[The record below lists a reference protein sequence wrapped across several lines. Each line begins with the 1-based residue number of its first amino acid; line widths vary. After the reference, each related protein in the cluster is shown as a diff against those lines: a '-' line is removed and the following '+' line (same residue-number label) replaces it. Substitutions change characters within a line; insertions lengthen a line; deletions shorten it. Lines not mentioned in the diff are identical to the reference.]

1 MHCSHCNRQR
11 PPGTKFCVLCGSALV
26 ARDEAEIREELS
38 RVEWLLGELPRW
50 DVTLVSR
57 ADAKRLALFYE
68 QQLEWMRAE
77 LSGVSQTPSV
87 SPMTSPVSEVAAAI
101 SAPAPELVEQPS
113 TTETLAPP
121 EQLIASSEVVPE
133 VVPESEVRVLPPLS
147 QRRTLPSEHPLEAR
161 EPDAPEVVV
170 VQEASAW
177 SRVWKP
183 FLTDSVGW
191 FVGGF
196 LILAG
201 VYWLVADAWDGM
213 TSLIRAATVF
223 GLAAGWTLA
232 FFAWSKFLLRREVTA
247 PAGRMLERLSAAMAP
262 LATVAINPT
271 TGSTQTA
278 SLMHDAPLVFW
289 PLVLGWSAVSGW
301 LAFRATKRVDD
312 RGALPLGAAF
322 ALAAT
327 MMGTAPML
335 TGLGV
340 HATWLSVLPVALAA
354 WAFSYGPR
362 QEPSANQFLVAAFA
376 WPVTLFVARLE
387 VALVMA
393 GVPLTL
399 TLLAPVLAAGVAS
412 VRWLQK
418 RPERAA
424 DAWSVLVVM
433 LQVGLLFAS
442 IDLFTPKP
450 AFVVTALIGAVTA
463 WSFSRERVSLNS
475 ARWLPVAYVFAYL
488 AYQRIDQIVPP
499 AVREAFNQLKAS
511 LGYSTAPMPA
521 SYGSVY
527 AALFVIGVGVLASVW
542 ARSKHTMT
550 QREGSVLLD
559 TTAVASGLSSLLAIA
574 SLQTDARP
582 ALIATPLL
590 AVATLLFAL
599 RSGRLAL
606 TLAGTLGALCAAAA
620 LGVGLEAPVWA
631 GVIAVVLA
639 GASIPALGAHR
650 VTLSLGA
657 GVLGLSGL
665 AVGLLVA
672 PSFGATMTVGLSSVA
687 LLAVARNL
695 DVEELLDL
703 SWAGPVLTVVAASRW
718 LAPSYAPMV
727 LAGFTAMGAGLSL
740 LGGRWKSTR
749 LLMVVGALSA
759 VVWHFLVPT
768 TALWPGVTMLLAA
781 LTLLLASRTEEG
793 VSVALETGASTL
805 ALATLLPQFVFPWP
819 SPLVPQ
825 VVAGALVAFAS
836 VWSVL
841 RGRSFRVSWISAV
854 AVVMTLTCC
863 VEARGETLVVAAV
876 IALLATPAL
885 LAAVTVPLASLLVA
899 FFSTLHPDAQL
910 PLIFSAHALVLAAL
924 ALLDR
929 SAWARR
935 TLLNAQAPSG
945 STLRWALVAW
955 PAAVMSALW
964 LVPALAMR
972 PTFDW
977 LPTAVALVAP
987 VLWSFGLERRGAR
1000 LFSVAL
1006 VSATVWWVG
1015 GAFLLV
1021 APVVAVAMAFTLRSG
1036 QKTRDLVLDRLTVG
1050 VIGTAAVFSAMVSV
1064 QTEAS
1069 SAVFIAWS
1077 VALLVLPAGA
1087 LAVRLVLA
1095 AVVVVLAPS
1104 LLVAGV
1110 SVGALIAIGFALR
1123 HVPELSARL
1132 LGARS
1137 VEFAQAVASFSAVSL
1152 AVAIFV
1158 REPSMQTQA
1167 LIVGSL
1173 LSAALLLGFSVL
1185 LPIAMLVGAVDFH
1198 LAERGHL
1205 DALYPFAPW
1214 LATAAA
1220 GLAVV
1225 LRRGFAL
1232 EAVEEVWD
1240 RIGTAGKGLDLSLWA
1255 GAALLVCCSFA
1266 SPSLL
1271 WLVPALVLL
1280 VTPKPLE
1287 SVFAVTL
1294 IAGTLMLKLPT
1305 LEGSVY
1311 LAAFGAALAWFGA
1324 LRDSEA
1330 SQTRLHLGWVLVLA
1344 SLGFSADLHA
1354 WQMPVCWTLAAV
1366 TSWAVVRTV
1375 PGLRWVGWA
1384 GVWAASHAVLAWA
1397 GLALSTGAPKELILP
1412 WFALASIL
1420 VALRPALTPSIP
1432 QHARI
1437 GLVLRGIAIT
1447 ELSAG
1452 MLLCPGGYGREAI
1465 AVVLAAGLSLWLA
1478 WREAKED
1485 EPRGVW
1491 LGTLALTTGFVLTR
1505 VLAGGDVG
1513 LVESV
1518 AALVVAG
1525 AASLLASRLP
1535 DSLPKVTKAL
1545 TSVATWWPVLGL
1557 VTAPW
1562 SSPTSVA
1569 VLLVAFA
1576 VHYTLLAQQEGLKPL
1591 ASVLSAVAF
1600 NGAVLTM
1607 WFGSGW
1613 GEAQY
1618 VLVPMG
1624 LSGLVLVQVFSKELG
1639 DAWSARLR
1647 AVAVGLVYAAAA
1659 FRPLAIDAPWAFFL
1673 CVALCVAG
1681 VGAGIALKVRSF
1693 VTLGSVFLVTTVV
1706 ATLVRW
1712 GVREPRLGALF
1723 LSGLGLA
1730 VVAFMVVVTTK
1741 KAELLERYKRVR
1753 GALERWDA

>member
-1 MHCSHCNRQR
+1 M
-11 PPGTKFCVLCGSALV
+11 LCGSTLV
-26 ARDEAEIREELS
+26 ARAEAEIREELS

-57 ADAKRLALFYE
+57 ADAKRLAQFYE
-68 QQLEWMRAE
+68 QQAEWMRAE
-77 LSGVSQTPSV
+77 LSGVSQTPTV
-87 SPMTSPVSEVAAAI
+87 SPMTSPVSEVEAPIA
-101 SAPAPELVEQPS
+101 SEPPAPIEAPEP
-113 TTETLAPP
+113 TETLAPMSQANAPVATAP
-121 EQLIASSEVVPE
+121 EAAGVDVAPE
-133 VVPESEVRVLPPLS
+133 VVADARP
-147 QRRTLPSEHPLEAR
+147 HPLEAR

-170 VQEASAW
+170 VQQASAW

-213 TSLIRAATVF
+213 TSLTRAATVF

-271 TGSTQTA
+271 TGSTQ
-278 SLMHDAPLVFW
+278 SLMHDAPLLFW

-301 LAFRATKRVDD
+301 LAFRATKRVDE
-312 RGALPLGAAF
+312 RGAVPLGAAF
-322 ALAAT
+322 ALAAA
-327 MMGTAPML
+327 MMGAAPML

-340 HATWLSVLPVALAA
+340 HAAWLSVVPVALAA

-362 QEPSANQFLVAAFA
+362 EEPSANRFLVVAFA

-387 VALVMA
+387 VALLMA

-412 VRWLQK
+412 VRWLQR

-433 LQVGLLFAS
+433 VQVGLLFAS
-442 IDLFTPKP
+442 IDWFTPKP

-463 WSFSRERVSLNS
+463 YSFARERVSLNS

-542 ARSKHTMT
+542 ARSKQAMT

-590 AVATLLFAL
+590 GVATLLFAL

-606 TLAGTLGALCAAAA
+606 TIAGTLGAVCAAGA
-620 LGVGLEAPVWA
+620 LWVGLDAPVWV
-631 GVIAVVLA
+631 GVVAVGLA
-639 GASIPALGAHR
+639 AVSIPALGAHR
-650 VTLSLGA
+650 VTVSLGA
-657 GVLGLSGL
+657 ALLGVWGLALGLF
-665 AVGLLVA
+665 VA
-672 PSFGATMTVGLSSVA
+672 PSFGATMTVALSSVA
-687 LLAVARNL
+687 LLALARNL
-695 DVEELLDL
+695 DLEELLDL
-703 SWAGPVLTVVAASRW
+703 AWAGPVLTVVAGSRW

-727 LAGFTAMGAGLSL
+727 LAAFTAMGAGLSL
-740 LGGRWKSTR
+740 LGGRWRSTR
-749 LLMVVGALSA
+749 SLMVLGALSA
-759 VVWHFLVPT
+759 VLWHFLVPT
-768 TALWPGVTMLLAA
+768 TALWPGVTMLLTA
-781 LTLLLASRTEEG
+781 LTLFLASRTKEG
-793 VSVALETGASTL
+793 ASLVLETGASTL
-805 ALATLLPQFVFPWP
+805 ALATLLPEVVFPWP
-819 SPLVPQ
+819 SPMVPQ
-825 VVAGALVAFAS
+825 VLAGVVVAGASL
-836 VWSVL
+836 WSLL
-841 RGRSFRVSWISAV
+841 RGRSFRVSWIAAV
-854 AVVMTLTCC
+854 ALVMALACG
-863 VEARGETLVVAAV
+863 VDVRPENVVVAAV

-885 LAAVTVPLASLLVA
+885 IPAVTLPVASLLVGYV
-899 FFSTLHPDAQL
+899 TVEHLPHHDL
-910 PLIFSAHALVLAAL
+910 PLVFSIHTLVLAAIS
-924 ALLDR
+924 LLDR
-929 SAWARR
+929 VPAARR
-935 TLLNAQAPSG
+935 WLLNG
-945 STLRWALVAW
+945 SKTGW
-955 PAAVMSALW
+955 PAVVMSALW
-964 LVPALAMR
+964 LVPALAVS
-972 PTFDW
+972 PEVAW
-977 LPTAVALVAP
+977 LPTAVALVVP

-1006 VSATVWWVG
+1006 VSATVFWVG
-1015 GAFLLV
+1015 GLFLLV
-1021 APVVAVAMAFTLRSG
+1021 APLVAVAMAFTLRSDS
-1036 QKTRDLVLDRLTVG
+1036 KTRDLVLDRLTVA
-1050 VIGTAAVFSAMVSV
+1050 VIGTAAVFSAMVCV
-1064 QTEAS
+1064 QAEAS
-1069 SAVFIAWS
+1069 SAVFITWS
-1077 VALLVLPAGA
+1077 LALLVLPVGA
-1087 LAVRLVLA
+1087 LAARLVLA

-1110 SVGALIAIGFALR
+1110 SVGVLIAIGFALR
-1123 HVPELSARL
+1123 HAPELTAKV

-1152 AVAIFV
+1152 AVALFV
-1158 REPSMQTQA
+1158 RAPSGEAQA
-1167 LIVGSL
+1167 LIAGSL

-1185 LPIAMLVGAVDFH
+1185 VPIAMLAGAVDFQ
-1198 LAERGHL
+1198 LAERGQV
-1205 DALYPFAPW
+1205 DVLYAWAPW

-1255 GAALLVCCSFA
+1255 GAAVLVGCSLA

-1271 WLVPALVLL
+1271 WLVPALALL
-1280 VTPKPLE
+1280 VTPKPVE
-1287 SVFAVTL
+1287 SVLAVALVALTV
-1294 IAGTLMLKLPT
+1294 MLKLPT

-1311 LAAFGAALAWFGA
+1311 LAAFGAGLAWFGA

-1330 SQTRLHLGWVLVLA
+1330 SQTRLHLGWVMVLA
-1344 SLGFSADLHA
+1344 SLVFSADLHA
-1354 WQMPVCWTLAAV
+1354 WQMPACWTLAAV
-1366 TSWAVVRTV
+1366 TAWAVVRSI
-1375 PGLRWVGWA
+1375 PWLRWVGWA
-1384 GVWAASHAVLAWA
+1384 AVWAASHAVLAWA

-1412 WFALASIL
+1412 WFALASVL
-1420 VALRPALTPSIP
+1420 VALRPALTPSIA

-1437 GLVLRGIAIT
+1437 GVVLRAIAIT
-1447 ELSAG
+1447 ELSVG
-1452 MLLCPGGYGREAI
+1452 MFLCPGGYGREAI
-1465 AVVLAAGLSLWLA
+1465 AVVLAAGVSLWLS
-1478 WREAKED
+1478 WRDAKED

-1491 LGTLALTTGFVLTR
+1491 LGALAATSGFVLTR

-1513 LVESV
+1513 LVESI

-1535 DSLPKVTKAL
+1535 GSLPKVTKAL
-1545 TSVATWWPVLGL
+1545 AAVATWWPVLGL

-1576 VHYTLLAQQEGLKPL
+1576 VHYTLLAQQSGQKPL

-1693 VTLGSVFLVTTVV
+1693 VTLGSIFLVTTVV

-1712 GVREPRLGALF
+1712 GVREPRMGALF

>member
-11 PPGTKFCVLCGSALV
+11 PPGTRFCVLCGSPLV

-68 QQLEWMRAE
+68 QQVEWMRAE

-87 SPMTSPVSEVAAAI
+87 SPMTSPVSEVEAPI
-101 SAPAPELVEQPS
+101 SAPPPELVEQPS

-121 EQLIASSEVVPE
+121 EQLIASPSELALPVE
-133 VVPESEVRVLPPLS
+133 VAPESEARELPPLS
-147 QRRTLPSEHPLEAR
+147 QRRTLPSAHPLEAR

-170 VQEASAW
+170 VQQASAW

-213 TSLIRAATVF
+213 TSLTRAATVF

-301 LAFRATKRVDD
+301 LAFRATKRVDE

-322 ALAAT
+322 ALAAA

-340 HATWLSVLPVALAA
+340 HAAWLSVLPVALAA

-387 VALVMA
+387 VALLMA

-418 RPERAA
+418 PPERAA

-433 LQVGLLFAS
+433 VQVGLLFAS

-463 WSFSRERVSLNS
+463 YSFARERVSLNS

-542 ARSKHTMT
+542 ARSKQAMT

-590 AVATLLFAL
+590 GVATLLFAL

-606 TLAGTLGALCAAAA
+606 TIAGTLGAICAAGA
-620 LGVGLEAPVWA
+620 LWVGLDAPVWV
-631 GVIAVVLA
+631 GVVAVALA
-639 GASIPALGAHR
+639 AVSIPALGAHR
-650 VTLSLGA
+650 VTVSLGA
-657 GVLGLSGL
+657 ALLGVWGLALGLF
-665 AVGLLVA
+665 VA
-672 PSFGATMTVGLSSVA
+672 PSFGATMTVALSSVA
-687 LLAVARNL
+687 LLALARNL
-695 DVEELLDL
+695 DLEELLDL
-703 SWAGPVLTVVAASRW
+703 AWAGPVLTVVAGSRW
-718 LAPSYAPMV
+718 LAPSYAPTV
-727 LAGFTAMGAGLSL
+727 LAAFTAMGAGLSL

-749 LLMVVGALSA
+749 SLMVLGALSA
-759 VVWHFLVPT
+759 VLWHFLVPT

-781 LTLLLASRTEEG
+781 LTLFLASRTKEG
-793 VSVALETGASTL
+793 ASLVLETGASTL
-805 ALATLLPQFVFPWP
+805 ALATLLPEVVFPWP
-819 SPLVPQ
+819 SPMVPQ
-825 VVAGALVAFAS
+825 VLAGVVVAGAS
-836 VWSVL
+836 VWSLL

-854 AVVMTLTCC
+854 ALVMALACG
-863 VEARGETLVVAAV
+863 VDVRPENLIVAAV

-885 LAAVTVPLASLLVA
+885 IPAVTLPVASLLVGYV
-899 FFSTLHPDAQL
+899 TVEHLPHHDL
-910 PLIFSAHALVLAAL
+910 PLVFSIHTLVLAAMS
-924 ALLDR
+924 LLDR
-929 SAWARR
+929 VPAARR
-935 TLLNAQAPSG
+935 WLLNG
-945 STLRWALVAW
+945 SKTGW
-955 PAAVMSALW
+955 PAVVMSALW
-964 LVPALAMR
+964 LVPALAVS
-972 PTFDW
+972 PEVAW
-977 LPTAVALVAP
+977 LPTAVALVVP

-1000 LFSVAL
+1000 LFAVAL
-1006 VSATVWWVG
+1006 VSATVFWVG
-1015 GAFLLV
+1015 GLFLLV
-1021 APVVAVAMAFTLRSG
+1021 APLVAVAMAFTLRSDS
-1036 QKTRDLVLDRLTVG
+1036 KTRDLVLDRLTVA
-1050 VIGTAAVFSAMVSV
+1050 VIGTAAVFSAMVCV
-1064 QTEAS
+1064 QAEAS
-1069 SAVFIAWS
+1069 SLVFIAWS
-1077 VALLVLPAGA
+1077 VALLVLPIGA
-1087 LAVRLVLA
+1087 LAARLVLA
-1095 AVVVVLAPS
+1095 AIVVVLAPS
-1104 LLVAGV
+1104 LLVAGA
-1110 SVGALIAIGFALR
+1110 SVGVLIAVGFALR
-1123 HVPELSARL
+1123 HAPELTAKA

-1137 VEFAQAVASFSAVSL
+1137 VEFAQAVASFAAVSL

-1158 REPSMQTQA
+1158 RAPSGETQA

-1185 LPIAMLVGAVDFH
+1185 VPIAMLVGSANSYSLGLEKFD
-1198 LAERGHL
+1198 

-1220 GLAVV
+1220 ALAVV

-1255 GAALLVCCSFA
+1255 GAALLVGCSLA

-1271 WLVPALVLL
+1271 WVLPALVLL
-1280 VTPKPLE
+1280 VTPKPVE
-1287 SVFAVTL
+1287 SVFAVAL
-1294 IAGTLMLKLPT
+1294 VALTLMLKLPT
-1305 LEGSVY
+1305 VEGSVY
-1311 LAAFGAALAWFGA
+1311 LAAFGAGLAWFGA

-1330 SQTRLHLGWVLVLA
+1330 SQTRLHLGWVMVLA
-1344 SLGFSADLHA
+1344 SLVFSADLHA
-1354 WQMPVCWTLAAV
+1354 WQMPACWALAAV
-1366 TSWAVVRTV
+1366 TAWAVVRSL
-1375 PGLRWVGWA
+1375 PWLRWVGWA
-1384 GVWAASHAVLAWA
+1384 AVWAASHAVLAWA

-1412 WFALASIL
+1412 WFALASVL

-1452 MLLCPGGYGREAI
+1452 MFLCPGGYGREAI

-1491 LGTLALTTGFVLTR
+1491 LGALAATTGFVLTR
-1505 VLAGGDVG
+1505 VLAGGDIG
-1513 LVESV
+1513 LVESI

-1535 DSLPKVTKAL
+1535 ESLPKVTKAL
-1545 TSVATWWPVLGL
+1545 TSVAMWWPVLGL

-1562 SSPTSVA
+1562 NSPMSVA

-1576 VHYTLLAQQEGLKPL
+1576 VHYTLLAQQQGQKPL

-1681 VGAGIALKVRSF
+1681 VGAGIALRVRSF
-1693 VTLGSVFLVTTVV
+1693 VTLGSIFLVTTVV

>member
-1 MHCSHCNRQR
+1 MHCSNCNRQR
-11 PPGTKFCVLCGSALV
+11 PPGTKFCVLCGTLLV

-68 QQLEWMRAE
+68 QQLAWMRAE
-77 LSGVSQTPSV
+77 LSGVSQTPIV
-87 SPMTSPVSEVAAAI
+87 SPMTSPVSEVEAPI
-101 SAPAPELVEQPS
+101 SEAAPAPVEQPAS
-113 TTETLAPP
+113 TESLAPP
-121 EQLIASSEVVPE
+121 EQLNASDAPVAALEPE
-133 VVPESEVRVLPPLS
+133 VPQLPPLRE
-147 QRRTLPSEHPLEAR
+147 RRTLSNAHPLEAR
-161 EPDAPEVVV
+161 EPEAPEAVI
-170 VQEASAW
+170 VQQASAW

-213 TSLIRAATVF
+213 TSVTRAATVF

-271 TGSTQTA
+271 TGSTQ
-278 SLMHDAPLVFW
+278 SLMHDAPFVFW
-289 PLVLGWSAVSGW
+289 PLVLGWSAVTGW
-301 LAFRATKRVDD
+301 LASRATKRVDD
-312 RGALPLGAAF
+312 RGSLPLGTAF

-340 HATWLSVLPVALAA
+340 HASWLSVLPVALAA

-362 QEPSANQFLVAAFA
+362 QEPSANRFLVVAFA

-393 GVPLTL
+393 GEPLTL

-418 RPERAA
+418 RSERAA

-450 AFVVTALIGAVTA
+450 AFVVTALIGAATA
-463 WSFSRERVSLNS
+463 WSFARERVSLNS

-542 ARSKHTMT
+542 ARSKQAMT
-550 QREGSVLLD
+550 RREGSVLLD
-559 TTAVASGLSSLLAIA
+559 TTAVASSLSSLLAIA
-574 SLQTDARP
+574 SLETDARP

-606 TLAGTLGALCAAAA
+606 TIAGSLGALCAAGA
-620 LGVGLEAPVWA
+620 LWVGLGAPVWV
-631 GVIAVVLA
+631 GVIAVVLSA
-639 GASIPALGAHR
+639 ASIPALGAHR
-650 VTLSLGA
+650 VTLSLGGA
-657 GVLGLSGL
+657 LLGVSGL
-665 AVGLLVA
+665 ALGLFVE
-672 PSFGATMTVGLSSVA
+672 PSFGATLTVALSSVA
-687 LLAVARNL
+687 LLALARNL
-695 DVEELLDL
+695 DLEELLDL
-703 SWAGPVLTVVAASRW
+703 AWAGPVLTVVVGARW

-727 LAGFTAMGAGLSL
+727 LAAFTALGAGLSV

-749 LLMVVGALSA
+749 SLMVLGALSA

-781 LTLLLASRTEEG
+781 LTLFLASRTKEG
-793 VSVALETGASTL
+793 AWVVLETGASTL
-805 ALATLLPQFVFPWP
+805 ALATLLPQVVFPWP

-825 VVAGALVAFAS
+825 VLAGVVVAGAS
-836 VWSVL
+836 VWSLL
-841 RGRSFRVSWISAV
+841 RGRSFRVSWIA
-854 AVVMTLTCC
+854 AFALLMALACC
-863 VEARGETLVVAAV
+863 VELHADNVVIAAV

-885 LAAVTVPLASLLVA
+885 IPAVTVPVASLLVA
-899 FFSTLHPDAQL
+899 YVTTEHFTHDQL
-910 PLIFSAHALVLAAL
+910 PLLFSVHALVLAAL
-924 ALLDR
+924 SLLDR
-929 SAWARR
+929 VPAARR
-935 TLLNAQAPSG
+935 WLLNG
-945 STLRWALVAW
+945 SKTAW
-955 PAAVMSALW
+955 PAVVMSALW
-964 LVPALAMR
+964 LVPALAAR
-972 PTFDW
+972 PEYVW

-1000 LFSVAL
+1000 LLSVAL
-1006 VSATVWWVG
+1006 VSATVFWVG
-1015 GAFLLV
+1015 GLFLLV
-1021 APVVAVAMAFTLRSG
+1021 APVVAVAMAFTLRSDS
-1036 QKTRDLVLDRLTVG
+1036 KARDLVLDRLTVA

-1064 QTEAS
+1064 QAEAS
-1069 SAVFIAWS
+1069 SVVFVAWS
-1077 VALLVLPAGA
+1077 LALLLLPAGA

-1095 AVVVVLAPS
+1095 AVVMVLAPS

-1110 SVGALIAIGFALR
+1110 SVGVLVAIGFALR
-1123 HVPELSARL
+1123 HAPELTSRL

-1137 VEFAQAVASFSAVSL
+1137 VEFAQAVASFTAVSL
-1152 AVAIFV
+1152 AVALFA
-1158 REPSMQTQA
+1158 RAPSGEAQA
-1167 LIVGSL
+1167 LVVGSL

-1185 LPIAMLVGAVDFH
+1185 VPIAMLVGAVDFQ

-1205 DALYPFAPW
+1205 DVLYPFAPW

-1220 GLAVV
+1220 ALSVL

-1240 RIGTAGKGLDLSLWA
+1240 RIGAAGKGLDLSLWA
-1255 GAALLVCCSFA
+1255 GAAVLVGCSLA

-1280 VTPKPLE
+1280 VTPNAVE
-1287 SVFAVTL
+1287 SVFAVALVALTV
-1294 IAGTLMLKLPT
+1294 MLKLPT

-1311 LAAFGAALAWFGA
+1311 LAAFGAGLAWFGA

-1330 SQTRLHLGWVLVLA
+1330 SETRLHLGWVLGLA

-1354 WQMPVCWTLAAV
+1354 WQMPVCWTFAAI
-1366 TSWAVVRTV
+1366 TSWAIVRRL
-1375 PGLRWVGWA
+1375 PSLRWVGWA
-1384 GVWAASHAVLAWA
+1384 AVWAASHAVLAWA

-1412 WFALASIL
+1412 WFALASVL

-1432 QHARI
+1432 QHARV
-1437 GLVLRGIAIT
+1437 GLVLRAIAIT

-1452 MLLCPGGYGREAI
+1452 MFVCPGGHGREAI

-1478 WREAKED
+1478 WRDAKED
-1485 EPRGVW
+1485 QPRGVW
-1491 LGTLALTTGFVLTR
+1491 LGALSLTTGFVLTR

-1513 LVESV
+1513 LVESI

-1525 AASLLASRLP
+1525 GASLLASRLP
-1535 DSLPKVTKAL
+1535 ESLPNVTKAL
-1545 TSVATWWPVLGL
+1545 GRVATWWPVLGL

-1569 VLLVAFA
+1569 VLLVACA
-1576 VHYTLLAQQEGLKPL
+1576 VHYTLLAQQQSQKPL
-1591 ASVLSAVAF
+1591 ASVLSAAAF

-1639 DAWSARLR
+1639 DAWAARLR

-1659 FRPLAIDAPWAFFL
+1659 FRPLALDAPWAFFL
-1673 CVALCVAG
+1673 CVALCVVG
-1681 VGAGIALKVRSF
+1681 VGAGIALRIRSF
-1693 VTLGSVFLVTTVV
+1693 VTLGSIFLVTTVV

>member
-1 MHCSHCNRQR
+1 MHCSNCNRQR
-11 PPGTKFCVLCGSALV
+11 PPGTKFCVLCGSLLV

-50 DVTLVSR
+50 DVTLVAR
-57 ADAKRLALFYE
+57 ADAKRLAQFYE
-68 QQLEWMRAE
+68 QQVEWMRAE

-87 SPMTSPVSEVAAAI
+87 SPMTSPVSEVEPAITPPLVPLPEQPVATESVAVAEQPNATAATEVG
-101 SAPAPELVEQPS
+101 PQVDTAPES
-113 TTETLAPP
+113 PP
-121 EQLIASSEVVPE
+121 HE
-133 VVPESEVRVLPPLS
+133 LPPLS
-147 QRRTLPSEHPLEAR
+147 QRRTLPSAHPLEAR

-170 VQEASAW
+170 VQQASAW

-213 TSLIRAATVF
+213 TSLTRAATVF

-271 TGSTQTA
+271 TGSTQ
-278 SLMHDAPLVFW
+278 SLMHDAPLLFW

-301 LAFRATKRVDD
+301 LSARATKRVDD

-322 ALAAT
+322 ALAAA

-340 HATWLSVLPVALAA
+340 HAAWLSVVPVALAA

-362 QEPSANQFLVAAFA
+362 EEPSANRFLVVAFA

-387 VALVMA
+387 VALLMA

-433 LQVGLLFAS
+433 VQVGLLFVS

-450 AFVVTALIGAVTA
+450 AFVVTALIGAATA
-463 WSFSRERVSLNS
+463 WSFARERVSLNS

-542 ARSKHTMT
+542 ARSKQAMT

-606 TLAGTLGALCAAAA
+606 TIAGTLGAVCAAAA
-620 LGVGLEAPVWA
+620 LWIGLDAPVWV
-631 GVIAVVLA
+631 GVVSVVLA
-639 GASIPALGAHR
+639 TASIPSLGAHR
-650 VTLSLGA
+650 VTVSLGA
-657 GVLGLSGL
+657 ALLGVWGLALGLF
-665 AVGLLVA
+665 VT
-672 PSFGATMTVGLSSVA
+672 PSFGATMTVALSSVA
-687 LLAVARNL
+687 LLALARNL
-695 DVEELLDL
+695 DLEELLDL
-703 SWAGPVLTVVAASRW
+703 AWTGPVLTVVVGARW

-727 LAGFTAMGAGLSL
+727 LAAFTAMGAGLSL

-749 LLMVVGALSA
+749 SLMVLGALSA
-759 VVWHFLVPT
+759 VLWHFLVPA

-781 LTLLLASRTEEG
+781 LTLFLSSRTKEG
-793 VSVALETGASTL
+793 AWVVLETGASTL
-805 ALATLLPQFVFPWP
+805 ALATLLPEVVFPWP

-825 VVAGALVAFAS
+825 VLAGVVVAGAS
-836 VWSVL
+836 VWSLL

-854 AVVMTLTCC
+854 ALLMAVLCC
-863 VEARGETLVVAAV
+863 GYMQSERPLVAAA
-876 IALLATPAL
+876 IAVLATPAL
-885 LAAVTVPLASLLVA
+885 VPAVTVPLASLLVS
-899 FFSTLHPDAQL
+899 FFTVVSGDNRL
-910 PLIFSAHALVLAAL
+910 PFVFSIHALVLAAIS
-924 ALLDR
+924 LLDR
-929 SAWARR
+929 SATARR
-935 TLLNAQAPSG
+935 WLLNG
-945 STLRWALVAW
+945 SKTAW
-955 PAAVMSALW
+955 PAVVMSALCLLPA
-964 LVPALAMR
+964 LVPR
-972 PTFDW
+972 PDEVWWF
-977 LPTAVALVAP
+977 PTAVALVVP

-1006 VSATVWWVG
+1006 VSATVFWVG
-1015 GAFLLV
+1015 GLFLLV
-1021 APVVAVAMAFTLRSG
+1021 APLVAVAMAFTLRSEASA
-1036 QKTRDLVLDRLTVG
+1036 RDLVLDRLSVH
-1050 VIGTAAVFSAMVSV
+1050 VIG
-1064 QTEAS
+1064 S
-1069 SAVFIAWS
+1069 SALLSAFLAASVHASPIVFIAWS
-1077 VALLVLPAGA
+1077 VALLVLPVGA
-1087 LAVRLVLA
+1087 LAARLVLA

-1110 SVGALIAIGFALR
+1110 SVGVLIAIGFALR
-1123 HVPELSARL
+1123 HAPELTAKV

-1137 VEFAQAVASFSAVSL
+1137 VEFAQAVASFAAVSL
-1152 AVAIFV
+1152 AVALFV
-1158 REPSMQTQA
+1158 RSPSGEAQA
-1167 LIVGSL
+1167 LIVGAL
-1173 LSAALLLGFSVL
+1173 LSSALLLGFSVL
-1185 LPIAMLVGAVDFH
+1185 VPIAMLVAAVDFQ
-1198 LAERGHL
+1198 LAERGAL
-1205 DALYPFAPW
+1205 DVLYPWAPW
-1214 LATAAA
+1214 LATGAAA
-1220 GLAVV
+1220 LAVV

-1232 EAVEEVWD
+1232 EAVDEVWD
-1240 RIGTAGKGLDLSLWA
+1240 RVGTAGRGLDLSLWA
-1255 GAALLVCCSFA
+1255 GAALLVGCSLA

-1280 VTPKPLE
+1280 VTPKPVE
-1287 SVFAVTL
+1287 SVFAVALVALTV
-1294 IAGTLMLKLPT
+1294 MLKLPT
-1305 LEGSVY
+1305 VEGSVY
-1311 LAAFGAALAWFGA
+1311 LAAFGAGLAWFGA

-1330 SQTRLHLGWVLVLA
+1330 SSTRLHLGWVMVLA
-1344 SLGFSADLHA
+1344 SLVFSADLHA

-1366 TSWAVVRTV
+1366 TAWAVVRSL
-1375 PGLRWVGWA
+1375 PWLRWVGWA
-1384 GVWAASHAVLAWA
+1384 AVWAASHAVLAWA

-1412 WFALASIL
+1412 WFALASVL

-1437 GLVLRGIAIT
+1437 GLVLRGLAIT

-1452 MLLCPGGYGREAI
+1452 MFLCPGGYGREAI
-1465 AVVLAAGLSLWLA
+1465 AVVAAAGLSLWLS

-1485 EPRGVW
+1485 ESRGVW
-1491 LGTLALTTGFVLTR
+1491 LGALSLTTGFVLTR

-1513 LVESV
+1513 LVESI

-1535 DSLPKVTKAL
+1535 ESLSKVTKAL
-1545 TSVATWWPVLGL
+1545 TGVAMWWPALGL

-1576 VHYTLLAQQEGLKPL
+1576 VHYTLLAQQSGQKPL

-1600 NGAVLTM
+1600 NGAVLTL

-1624 LSGLVLVQVFSKELG
+1624 LSGLLLVQVFSKELG
-1639 DAWSARLR
+1639 DAWAARLR

-1673 CVALCVAG
+1673 CVALCVVG

-1693 VTLGSVFLVTTVV
+1693 VTLGSIFLVTTVV